1 MKRLIL
7 YIAGLIFLA
16 GCSTTKHLPEG
27 EILYTGQKPMIVL
40 NRSETSV
47 GEIAMEE
54 VEAALATAPNNS
66 LLGSS
71 TIRYPFPFG
80 LWIYNG
86 FQKYEKGLGKWIFN
100 KFAATPVLL
109 STVNPD
115 IRQKAAVNLL
125 RDYGYFNGSVS
136 YKTFI
141 DPKDSL
147 KAKLQYT
154 VNMRNP
160 YFIDTVYYRGFNQRT
175 TRIMELGRRR
185 SLISPGEQFNVADLE
200 EGALYWLDGIGNR
213 VAAIAFGPRKVLL
226 VAGRNKIVATRAA
239 AEARIRD
246 IAAPRNVARLGQKTP
261 CAVTGVCADCDSEG
275 RICNTHLRMERCFP
289 RKRITVILIDEEMGL

>member
-86 FQKYEKGLGKWIFN
+86 FQKYEKGFGKWIFN
-100 KFAATPVLL
+100 KFAATPVLM

-160 YFIDTVYYRGFNQRT
+160 YFIDTVYYRGFSERT

-185 SLISPGEQFNVADLE
+185 SLISSGEQFNVADL
-200 EGALYWLDGIGNR
+200 DGERTRIST
-213 VAAIAFGPRKVLL
+213 LL
-226 VAGRNKIVATRAA
+226 
-239 AEARIRD
+239 
-246 IAAPRNVARLGQKTP
+246 RNVGCYYFRP
-261 CAVTGVCADCDSEG
+261 I
-275 RICNTHLRMERCFP
+275 RPIP
-289 RKRITVILIDEEMGL
+289 

>member
-86 FQKYEKGLGKWIFN
+86 FQKYEKGF
-100 KFAATPVLL
+100 
-109 STVNPD
+109 
-115 IRQKAAVNLL
+115 Q
-125 RDYGYFNGSVS
+125 
-136 YKTFI
+136 
-141 DPKDSL
+141 
-147 KAKLQYT
+147 
-154 VNMRNP
+154 
-160 YFIDTVYYRGFNQRT
+160 
-175 TRIMELGRRR
+175 
-185 SLISPGEQFNVADLE
+185 
-200 EGALYWLDGIGNR
+200 
-213 VAAIAFGPRKVLL
+213 
-226 VAGRNKIVATRAA
+226 
-239 AEARIRD
+239 
-246 IAAPRNVARLGQKTP
+246 
-261 CAVTGVCADCDSEG
+261 
-275 RICNTHLRMERCFP
+275 
-289 RKRITVILIDEEMGL
+289 RKRQLQDIYRPEGLAEGKVAIYGEHA

>member
-86 FQKYEKGLGKWIFN
+86 FQKYEKGFGKWIFN
-100 KFAATPVLL
+100 KFAATPVLM

-160 YFIDTVYYRGFNQRT
+160 YFIDTVYYRGF
-175 TRIMELGRRR
+175 
-185 SLISPGEQFNVADLE
+185 S
-200 EGALYWLDGIGNR
+200 
-213 VAAIAFGPRKVLL
+213 
-226 VAGRNKIVATRAA
+226 
-239 AEARIRD
+239 
-246 IAAPRNVARLGQKTP
+246 
-261 CAVTGVCADCDSEG
+261 
-275 RICNTHLRMERCFP
+275 
-289 RKRITVILIDEEMGL
+289 